1 MPRAILRNRAQVE
14 APLPRLGYGPSTGV
28 RRPIID
34 LANDVANLADG
45 VSPDALP
52 AMVAR
57 RLAET
62 LQLDE
67 LLDGRHCE
75 SDPSSYRRHIL
86 FADPLRRFTIL
97 ALVWSPGQVTPVH
110 GHTSWGAVG
119 VYAGRPTV
127 TLYDRESR
135 SDNLFEIQCS
145 RTAEI
150 RRGDV
155 SFVRPGIDDVHR
167 ISNETDENAITIHVY
182 GQDLLRDP
190 ASINII
196 LSH

>member
-1 MPRAILRNRAQVE
+1 MPGEDLRNRTRPVPA
-14 APLPRLGYGPSTGV
+14 LPRLGYGPSAGV
-28 RRPIID
+28 TRPIID
-34 LANDVANLADG
+34 LATDIARLADG
-45 VSPDALP
+45 VSPDCLP
-52 AMVAR
+52 GRVAN

-62 LQLDE
+62 LQLDR
-67 LLDGRHCE
+67 LLEADHRQG
-75 SDPSSYRRHIL
+75 DPSGYRRHVL

-97 ALVWSPGQVTPVH
+97 ALVWSPGQATPVH

-127 TLYDRESR
+127 TLYERENR
-135 SDNLFEIQCS
+135 SDNVFEIQRS
-145 RTAEI
+145 RSAEI
-150 RRGDV
+150 QRGDV

-167 ISNETDENAITIHVY
+167 ISNETTERAITIHVY

-190 ASINII
+190 GSINII